1 MKEKEL
7 VLNENT
13 EKKKGRTVALVGII
27 SIIAM
32 VVTMFG
38 FGTTAMASS
47 CSHSYEIVTD
57 SAATTSSNGYYSYVC
72 KYCGFV
78 KQTTTIF
85 KIDSV
90 TLSATSYTYNGEA
103 KTPTVTV
110 TNSKGYTI
118 SSDYY
123 TVSYIDRSTGKTT
136 TSMKNVGKYYVVVKF
151 SDRYSG
157 TIKKTVTIKPK
168 KASFSSVTGETGGIK
183 LKWAKKAAGTT
194 AYQIQYA
201 TKSDFS
207 NAKTI
212 TIKDTSKT
220 SKEITGLKNLKK
232 YYVRIRTYTT
242 VTVDGETTKLYSS
255 WSTKKSVTTSQNSNK
270 LKSVSYVSKGK
281 IKVSWAKK
289 SNADGYIVQYSTKK
303 SFSKGYTSTV
313 LIGKSSTTSKTISA
327 LSAKKYYV
335 RVANYIVVNGKKIVS
350 DWSSTKTVTVK
361 QGVSF
366 KTKLN
371 AIKTSTTGK
380 KTILSLTDNSV
391 NISKYSSTYDRV
403 KAIYD
408 WHKKHYNDFSS
419 CYACNK
425 NFGDCLSALFDGVKQ
440 YDYFIQLDSGYY
452 KNSDGT
458 NAGHTW
464 CVMYLGGVRYILD
477 PRLEGYAMSYDTTG
491 KRYFGITYSS
501 TVGKK
506 FVKQEGM
513 VYWPS
518 EKVIDG
524 NVCVL
529 NDELTYEEQLAALG
543 WYVIY

>member
-1 MKEKEL
+1 MKEEKL
-7 VLNENT
+7 VLNEMKEN
-13 EKKKGRTVALVGII
+13 KKGRTVALIGII

-38 FGTTAMASS
+38 FGTTAMADSCYRSS
-47 CSHSYEIVTD
+47 GHSYVYEITVD
-57 SAATTSSNGYYSYVC
+57 GQLIKEC
-72 KYCGFV
+72 EYCGDYCNV
-78 KQTTTIF
+78 SSLTYTGS
-85 KIDSV
+85 SV
-90 TLSATSYTYNGEA
+90 NIEKVVYINNDYAWEVSCD
-103 KTPTVTV
+103 
-110 TNSKGYTI
+110 YTI
-118 SSDYY
+118 
-123 TVSYIDRSTGKTT
+123 SYIDRSTGKSTT
-136 TSMKNVGKYYVVVKF
+136 KLKNVGKYYITVKF
-151 SDRYSG
+151 DSTRYDSF
-157 TIKKTVTIKPK
+157 KKSISVTPK

-313 LIGKSSTTSKTISA
+313 LVGKSSTSKTISA

-408 WHKKHYNDFSS
+408 WHKKHYDDFSS

-425 NFGDCLSALFDGVKQ
+425 NFGDCLSALFDGVKK

-458 NAGHTW
+458 NAGHVW

-518 EKVIDG
+518 VKKIDG

-529 NDELTYEEQLAALG
+529 NDELTYEEELAALG